1 MPALSD
7 EALLL
12 EKAQEWKAK
21 GNVAFQKEDGGL
33 PEAVAAYSQG
43 IATCDRLLLLLS
55 SSSSSPSSSSPS
67 SVTTTTALKA
77 TLLSNRAACH
87 LKVLSLTHCI
97 DDCTTALSLEPSDL
111 PLVHKLLFRRSK
123 ARFLL
128 LLANL
133 PHNNNNNN
141 NDSGSGNNNNNNNS
155 SISANVDDDS
165 SSLLQES
172 AQDLLKLLQTDP
184 HNVQAN
190 QLLMSIRAQHKQ
202 LQKTTSVTPVSKTL
216 NALKQGLLLV
226 VDDDATISS
235 GSGSGSG
242 SGSANEKT
250 DLRLHQLKLLLAMLD
265 NDLTNTAMEIG
276 RLGGVQVL
284 LQLAK
289 QDHHHH
295 NSSSNNS
302 SSSSGGNK
310 VPAQYALQ
318 CLSMAGSHPAF
329 TRAHLVA
336 VQPDLFRI
344 IATTTSSEPDVVVS
358 ALAIYL
364 RIILHADRDSL
375 DASLEIT
382 GKTLLDYNIIVQTL
396 STALQRFVS
405 PNTHGNNNNH
415 TTTVII
421 RAVLDIC
428 NTFTAG
434 EDRDVMIRQS
444 LALHSSTGSSNSSTA
459 ADPTLPLPKTQ
470 AQVRAMS
477 PPDYAAHRKREY
489 EIKTRNQAWAYER
502 SRLLLQQPFLPI
514 LLAALCWVDDHVVRR
529 EVTVVLGRLLALL
542 EDEDKIKNVV
552 GPYLQNNVNDKT
564 TTTSSSGVIIEEVY
578 NEDNGDEKHAEPE
591 DDITVTTLETKM
603 SRAAI
608 TAALLLSKKSL
619 GAWALTGGWNN
630 SADEISDLIQSGDK
644 RAMCLASEVVSAAAT
659 VETARHLVNNL
670 MSGGDLERL
679 LTSDDVDIRSGAASA
694 VAKLG
699 LSNKETQTDEGEVMG
714 MLQAACELLE
724 DDKQQA
730 TDDDDAGNN
739 ATSKK
744 KNHTSNSS
752 SFRHFS
758 SFATSS
764 VERAVEMINYL
775 IFHTV
780 VKDEL
785 AAGFK
790 PNYQSALTS
799 LERLVKTADIPNAGE
814 SLSGFALATIFQH
827 MAATNLQIRKE
838 GFEGKE
844 VTMEQYDE
852 MQKLGK
858 TAEEKEVLESQQDP
872 DTPASCHERIRKM
885 AAANVPRALCA
896 LVEKSSE
903 HTLYEVVLA
912 MNRMAGEASVRG
924 ILIQQGVLTACIKME
939 KNEGPTETDTMKK
952 VIRLARHT
960 IAKILV
966 TTNPSL
972 LTSAQKLGSIRPL
985 ISLVRDSNSSDLQQ
999 FEALMALT
1007 NLAESEDAKNRII
1020 LEKGIP
1026 SLHFAMF
1033 SDHEMVRRSATEA
1046 MSNLIPHQAMMEHL
1060 QVVDNM
1066 KLWLAFATDY
1076 EGDNYECA
1084 RAAAG
1089 CLAMATQSADVALV
1103 LVQLPEHKFR
1113 TQMETLLESGRL
1125 EIMHRALVII
1135 LNLVL
1140 LGGTTKEKA
1149 IAEGFVTFC
1158 NAYITSC
1165 MDNATKELD
1174 FPPQEEALLPVTME
1188 LAQKIVKA
1196 AETAEE
1202 ASPDE

>member
-1 MPALSD
+1 MPSD
-7 EALLL
+7 EALL
-12 EKAQEWKAK
+12 EKAEEWKTK
-21 GNVAFQKEDGGL
+21 GNEAFQNGL
-33 PEAVAAYSQG
+33 LKEAVSAYSQG
-43 IATCDRLLLLLS
+43 IVTCDRLVVLPPFT
-55 SSSSSPSSSSPS
+55 SSSPK
-67 SVTTTTALKA
+67 VAALKA

-87 LKVLSLTHCI
+87 LKVLQLVSCI
-97 DDCTTALSLEPSDL
+97 DDCTTALSLEPSDVK
-111 PLVHKLLFRRSK
+111 LVNKVLFRRCK
-123 ARFLL
+123 ARFLF
-128 LLANL
+128 ANL
-133 PHNNNNNN
+133 PTNNNNNT
-141 NDSGSGNNNNNNNS
+141 SAS
-155 SISANVDDDS
+155 SAD
-165 SSLLQES
+165 LQES
-172 AQDLLKLLQTDP
+172 AKDLLKLLQTDP
-184 HNVQAN
+184 KNVEAN
-190 QLLMSIRAQHKQ
+190 QLLISVRAQHKQ
-202 LQKTTSVTPVSKTL
+202 MQTSVTPVSKTL
-216 NALKQGLLLV
+216 DALKQGLV
-226 VDDDATISS
+226 VSTGTNSNGSDNSKS
-235 GSGSGSG
+235 G
-242 SGSANEKT
+242 AAEK
-250 DLRLHQLKLLLAMLD
+250 DLLHQLKLLLGMLD
-265 NDLTNTAMEIG
+265 NDLCNTAMELG
-276 RLGGVQVL
+276 RLGGVQL
-284 LQLAK
+284 LFQLAK
-289 QDHHHH
+289 DHAT
-295 NSSSNNS
+295 SNN
-302 SSSSGGNK
+302 NNTK
-310 VPAQYALQ
+310 VPHYAMQ

-329 TRAHLVA
+329 TRAFLVS
-336 VQPDLFRI
+336 VQSDILQI
-344 IATTTSSEPDVVVS
+344 IQTTSEPDVVVS
-358 ALAIYL
+358 AIAIYL

-375 DASLEIT
+375 EKDAEIS
-382 GKTLLDYNIIVQTL
+382 GQTLLQYNVILQAL
-396 STALQRFVS
+396 STALQNFQS
-405 PNTHGNNNNH
+405 HPTHG
-415 TTTVII
+415 TTVI
-421 RAVLDIC
+421 RAVLDII

-434 EDRDVMIRQS
+434 EDRDAMIRQS
-444 LALHSSTGSSNSSTA
+444 LAINSSSSSTSAAAT
-459 ADPTLPLPKTQ
+459 ADPTLPVPKTQ
-470 AQVRAMS
+470 AEVRGMT

-489 EIKTRNQAWAYER
+489 ETKTRNQAWAFER
-502 SRLLLQQPFLPI
+502 SMLLLNNSQQPFFPT
-514 LLAALCWVDDHVVRR
+514 LLAALCSVEDHVVRR
-529 EVTVVLGRLLALL
+529 EVTVVIGRLLALL
-542 EDEDKIKNVV
+542 EDEDKIKDIIR
-552 GPYLQNNVNDKT
+552 PYLQDADTKS
-564 TTTSSSGVIIEEVY
+564 SSSGVIIEEVY
-578 NEDNGDEKHAEPE
+578 NDDGDEKQAEQE
-591 DDITVTTLETKM
+591 DEETTVTTLETKM

-619 GAWALTGGWNN
+619 GAWSLTGGWTN
-630 SADEISDLIQSGDK
+630 SSDEITDLIQSRDK

-670 MSGGDLERL
+670 MSCGDLEML
-679 LTSDDVDIRSGAASA
+679 LTSEDVDIRSGAASA

-714 MLQAACELLE
+714 MLQAACDLLE
-724 DDKQQA
+724 DEKQPGESNE
-730 TDDDDAGNN
+730 T
-739 ATSKK
+739 TKK
-744 KNHTSNSS
+744 KDHASS
-752 SFRHFS
+752 SFRNFS

-790 PNYQSALTS
+790 PSYQSTLTS

-872 DTPASCHERIRKM
+872 DTQASCNERIRKM
-885 AAANVPRALCA
+885 AAANVPRALVA
-896 LVEKSSE
+896 LVEKASE
-903 HTLYEVVLA
+903 HTLEEVVMA
-912 MNRMAGEASVRG
+912 MNRMAGEPSVRG
-924 ILIQQGVLTACIKME
+924 IMIQQGVLTACIKME

-952 VIRLARHT
+952 VIRLARHC

-1007 NLAESEDAKNRII
+1007 NLASSGDDGKNRII

-1046 MSNLIPHQAMMEHL
+1046 MSNLIPHEAMMEHL
-1060 QVVDNM
+1060 KVVDNL

-1076 EGDNYECA
+1076 EDNYECA

-1089 CLAMATQSADVALV
+1089 CLAMATQSQDVALV
-1103 LVQLPEHKFR
+1103 LVQLDDNKFR

-1149 IAEGFVTFC
+1149 ISEGLVTFC

-1165 MDNATKELD
+1165 MDDVAKELD
-1174 FPPQEEALLPVTME
+1174 FPPEEAALLPVTME
-1188 LAQKIVKA
+1188 LAQKIVKEA
-1196 AETAEE
+1196 E
-1202 ASPDE
+1202 ASG